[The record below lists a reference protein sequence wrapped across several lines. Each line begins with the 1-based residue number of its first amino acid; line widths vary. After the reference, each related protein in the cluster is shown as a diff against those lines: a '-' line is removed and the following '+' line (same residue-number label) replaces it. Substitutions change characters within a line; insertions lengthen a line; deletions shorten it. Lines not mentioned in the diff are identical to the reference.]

1 MSIIDKVVAA
11 VTPPESEEA
20 RREARA
26 KALAAAGDGDWL
38 AVVLEHHVQIESAF
52 SDVRSAADATSR
64 LAAQKRLAVIL
75 TGHSNAEEA
84 VLYPALVRF
93 GHKSHGMM
101 GYTEQAGAKANLG
114 ELEYLDPLSQEY
126 MDKLEHIRGA
136 VAHHMY
142 EEENDRFLDLKEL
155 PAQEQ
160 SRLTHRFKEEF
171 DRYVRGPS
179 LPADE
184 ARSLTGSPS
193 SGMGAPAASGN
204 NFTT

>member
-11 VTPPESEEA
+11 VTPPESEES

-38 AVVLEHHVQIESAF
+38 ATVLAHHQQIEAAF
-52 SDVRSAADATSR
+52 EEVRLAADATTR
-64 LAAQKRLAVIL
+64 LAAQKRLAIIL
-75 TGHSNAEEA
+75 TGHSNAEET

-114 ELEYLDPLSQEY
+114 ELEYLDPWSQEY
-126 MDKLEHIRGA
+126 LDKLEHIRGA
-136 VAHHMY
+136 VLHHMY
-142 EEENDRFLDLKEL
+142 EEENDRFLDLKDL
-155 PAQEQ
+155 PLPDQ

-179 LPADE
+179 LPAE
-184 ARSLTGSPS
+184 ESLGRSPVP
-193 SGMGAPAASGN
+193 PAV
-204 NFTT
+204 